1 MNTPDLS
8 EEQRRRVEAAR
19 EAVPFLKLLGIEV
32 ESVGPGL
39 ATLLLPIRE
48 GIMRHD
54 GIVHGGAIA
63 SVIDSA
69 FAFAIIPLL
78 GDNERTTT
86 VDLTV
91 HYLRPLSGGS
101 AGVAKTIA
109 RVVRA
114 GRRVITVSAELFDEN
129 GKLAATALSTYLR
142 IISAT
147 DKHG

>member
-1 MNTPDLS
+1 MNTPDLTD
-8 EEQRRRVEAAR
+8 EQRRRVEAAR
-19 EAVPFLKLLGIEV
+19 ESVPFLKVLGVEV
-32 ESVGPGL
+32 DSVGPGS
-39 ATLLLPIRE
+39 ATLLLPVRKE
-48 GIMRHD
+48 LMRND
-54 GIVHGGAIA
+54 GILHGGAVA

-78 GDNERTTT
+78 DDNERTVTT
-86 VDLTV
+86 DMTI
-91 HYLRPLSGGS
+91 HYLRPLGG
-101 AGVAKTIA
+101 GVTKTVA

-142 IISAT
+142 MTSAT